1 MNRLLLAWRVLREGD
16 RLLRDVATVA
26 WCRATR
32 SPWEPSGCTVEE
44 ILRTAWRWRD
54 RAKLPPGGG
63 CRCGALRPEE
73 KSL

>member
-44 ILRTAWRWRD
+44 ILRTAWT
-54 RAKLPPGGG
+54 
-63 CRCGALRPEE
+63 RCGCGRLVCPCGASGYKATKE
-73 KSL
+73 